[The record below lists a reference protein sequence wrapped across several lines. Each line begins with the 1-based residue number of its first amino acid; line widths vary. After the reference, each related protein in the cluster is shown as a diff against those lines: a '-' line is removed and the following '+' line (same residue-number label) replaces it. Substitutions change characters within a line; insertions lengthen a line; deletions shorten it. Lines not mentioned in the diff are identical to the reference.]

1 MSQIG
6 TPLLALFN
14 PRFAASADRSGRSIG
29 CLPDKPM
36 RRSFDSDRSAGLLVI
51 WLRAITQLCLRF
63 SSSNLRATYLIEFFM
78 ILF

>member
-14 PRFAASADRSGRSIG
+14 ARFAEPSAGSSIR

-36 RRSFDSDRSAGLLVI
+36 RRSFDSDRSAGLVI
-51 WLRAITQLCLRF
+51 LLRAIT
-63 SSSNLRATYLIEFFM
+63 
-78 ILF
+78 